1 MEKLKFS
8 EVVEAVHGSVN
19 GTSQY
24 DRYID
29 SVVTDSRKC
38 REGSLFVAIKGE
50 NVDGNDFVDKAFSGG
65 ACAALTTRKTDDE
78 REIRVEDSVLALGN
92 LARHYFKKLSLPLV
106 AVTGSSGKT
115 TTKDMMYYALS
126 LQVKVHRT
134 QGNYNNE
141 IGLPLTVLEADGTA
155 EYMVLEMGMSQEGE
169 IDYLCGIAKPDVA
182 IITNIGTAHM
192 EQLGSREAI
201 FRAKME
207 IAHRMDEK
215 GLLLLNADDDFL
227 SNADRNTLSCTV
239 KTFGFSENAD
249 YRCLSYEQ
257 EVLSMKVRAL
267 IGEKNVEYRVPL
279 GLHNI
284 SNSLAVLG
292 AIEGMGLDLKKAV
305 EGLEAFRPS
314 DLRMDVREYGKIT
327 VINDSYNANPD
338 SMKSVLSIFKTDPS
352 SRRKIAVLGDMLEL
366 GENSRLYHEEV
377 GRYAFECCDS
387 LLCFGEYASFMAEA
401 AVLAGM
407 KREAV
412 FFSNDKQEVAKNLKE
427 LLEEGDLVLIKGSR
441 GMKMEEL
448 LSVFGGEE
456 R

>member
-1 MEKLKFS
+1 MEKLRFS
-8 EVVEAVHGSVN
+8 EVVEAVHGSVS
-19 GTSQY
+19 GASQY
-24 DRYID
+24 NEYID

-38 REGSLFVAIKGE
+38 KKGSLFVAIRGE
-50 NVDGNDFVDKAFSGG
+50 NVDGNDFVDKAFSAG
-65 ACAALTTRKTDDE
+65 ACAALTSAKSGDE
-78 REIRVEDSVLALGN
+78 REIFVENSVLALGD
-92 LARHYFKKLSLPLV
+92 LARYYASKLDLPLV
-106 AVTGSSGKT
+106 AITGSSGKT

-126 LQVKVHRT
+126 SQAKVHRT

-141 IGLPLTVLEADGTA
+141 IGLPLTVLEADRTA

-169 IDYLCGIAKPDVA
+169 IDYLCGIARPDVA

-207 IAHRMDEK
+207 IERRMDEK

-227 SNADRNTLSCTV
+227 SNVDRRALSCVV
-239 KTFGFSENAD
+239 KTFGFAESAD
-249 YRCLSYEQ
+249 YRCISYEQ
-257 EVLSMKVRAL
+257 QTLSMKVRAL
-267 IGEKNVEYRVPL
+267 IGEKNVEYWVPL
-279 GLHNI
+279 GVHNI

-292 AIEGMGLDLKKAV
+292 AIEGMGLDVEKAIA
-305 EGLEAFRPS
+305 GLENFRPS
-314 DLRMDVREYGKIT
+314 ALRMDVIEYGKIT

-352 SRRKIAVLGDMLEL
+352 DRRKVAVLGDMLEL
-366 GENSRLYHEEV
+366 GEHSHLYHEEV
-377 GRYAFECCDS
+377 GRYAFECCDR
-387 LLCFGEYASFMAEA
+387 LVCFGEYSSFVAKG

-407 KREAV
+407 KKEEV
-412 FFSNDKQEVAKNLKE
+412 FFSNDKQEVEKYLQELLKE
-427 LLEEGDLVLIKGSR
+427 GDFVLLKGSR
-441 GMKMEEL
+441 DMKMEEL

>member
-8 EVVEAVHGSVN
+8 GVVEAVHGSVN

-38 REGSLFVAIKGE
+38 KEGSLFVAIKGE
-50 NVDGNDFVDKAFSGG
+50 NVDGNDFVDKAFSQG
-65 ACAALTTRKTDDE
+65 ACAALTTRRKDDE
-78 REIRVEDSVLALGN
+78 REIYVEDSVLALGD
-92 LARHYFKKLSLPLV
+92 LARYYHAKLGLPLV

-126 LQVKVHRT
+126 SQAKVHRT
-134 QGNYNNE
+134 RGNYNNE
-141 IGLPLTVLEADGTA
+141 IGLPLTVLEADKTA
-155 EYMVLEMGMSQEGE
+155 EYMVLEMGMSQKGE

-182 IITNIGTAHM
+182 IITNVGTAHM

-207 IAHRMDEK
+207 IARRMDEK

-227 SNADRNTLSCTV
+227 SNADRSALSCV
-239 KTFGFSENAD
+239 VRTFGFAEGAD

-257 EVLSMKVRAL
+257 EAMSMRVQAS
-267 IGEKNVEYRVPL
+267 IGRVILEYRVPL
-279 GLHNI
+279 GVHNI

-292 AIEGMGLDLKKAV
+292 AIEGMGLDVEKAAAS
-305 EGLEAFRPS
+305 LEEFRPS

-338 SMKSVLSIFKTDPS
+338 SMKSVLSIFKTDRS
-352 SRRKIAVLGDMLEL
+352 ERRKIAVLGDMLEL
-366 GENSRLYHEEV
+366 GENSHLYHEEV
-377 GRYAFECCDS
+377 GRYAFGCCDK
-387 LLCFGEYASFMAEA
+387 LLCFGDCSSFVAEG
-401 AVLAGM
+401 AVSAGM
-407 KREAV
+407 KKEDV
-412 FFSNDKQEVAKNLKE
+412 FFSNDKQEVAKHLKE
-427 LLEEGDLVLIKGSR
+427 LLKEGDFVLLKGSR

-448 LSVFGGEE
+448 LFVFGGEE